1 MKAFLYTIP
10 TAVLLTA
17 ISFAQTNAQAQGSGS
32 ASQDLSVSR
41 SGNGANAQSD
51 TSAQGTADGVVST
64 PSQKQPA
71 HASTSTQTSSD
82 QSASS
87 QAAPGK
93 TIHATL
99 EKSIDA
105 RKNKPGDEVVAKTTQ
120 TTTSSDGVAIP
131 KGSKIIG
138 HVTEA
143 KAKQKGES
151 QSAVGVVFDHAV
163 LKNGQQIPM
172 NASIQEISANTA
184 ASAFDDQPLSSGAV
198 GAGENSSAT
207 AGRGAVG
214 GVGSVAGTAT
224 NTMRGASGTV
234 DATTAGTLNGAASL
248 PNGAASSAISSTS
261 HGVSGLNGLSL
272 STAAQN
278 STEGSVI
285 SSASKNVHLD
295 SGTEMILQVA
305 K

>member
-1 MKAFLYTIP
+1 MKVFLYTILG
-10 TAVLLTA
+10 AVLLTA

-32 ASQDLSVSR
+32 ASQGLSVSH
-41 SGNGANAQSD
+41 SGNGANAESD
-51 TSAQGTADGVVST
+51 TAVQGTAGSAVSS
-64 PSQKQPA
+64 PSQNHSAQ
-71 HASTSTQTSSD
+71 ASTSNQASSD
-82 QSASS
+82 QSVST
-87 QAAPGK
+87 K
-93 TIHATL
+93 TVHATL
-99 EKSIDA
+99 EKPIDA
-105 RKNKPGDEVVAKTTQ
+105 RKNKAGDEVVAKTTQ
-120 TTTSSDGVAIP
+120 TMTSSDGVSIP

-172 NASIQEISANTA
+172 NASIQAISANA
-184 ASAFDDQPLSSGAV
+184 SRSAFDDQPVSSGA
-198 GAGENSSAT
+198 GGTGENPSAT

-214 GVGSVAGTAT
+214 GAGSVAGVAT
-224 NTMRGASGTV
+224 NTVGGAASTV
-234 DATTAGTLNGAASL
+234 DTTTAGTLNGAASV
-248 PNGAASSAISSTS
+248 PNGAASSALSSTS
-261 HGVSGLNGLSL
+261 HGVSGLNGFSL
-272 STAAQN
+272 STAAEN

-295 SGTEMILQVA
+295 SGTEMILQVT

>member
-1 MKAFLYTIP
+1 MKAFLYTIL

-32 ASQDLSVSR
+32 ASQDLSASQ

-51 TSAQGTADGVVST
+51 TSVQGTAGGAVST
-64 PSQKQPA
+64 PSQNHSA
-71 HASTSTQTSSD
+71 HTSTSNQASSD
-82 QSASS
+82 QSVSS
-87 QAAPGK
+87 K

-99 EKSIDA
+99 EKPIDA

-120 TTTSSDGVAIP
+120 TTTSSEGVAIP

-151 QSAVGVVFDHAV
+151 QSAVGVVFDRAV

-172 NASIQEISANTA
+172 NASIQAISANTS
-184 ASAFDDQPLSSGAV
+184 ASAFDDQPLSSGA
-198 GAGENSSAT
+198 GRAGENPSAT

-214 GVGSVAGTAT
+214 GVGSVAGAAS
-224 NTMRGASGTV
+224 NTVGGAASTV
-234 DATTAGTLNGAASL
+234 DTTTAGTLNGAASV
-248 PNGAASSAISSTS
+248 PNGAASSTLSSTS

-272 STAAQN
+272 STAAGN

-285 SSASKNVHLD
+285 SSASHNVHLD

>member
-1 MKAFLYTIP
+1 MKVFLYTIL

-17 ISFAQTNAQAQGSGS
+17 ISFAQTNAQGS
-32 ASQDLSVSR
+32 ASGSQDLSVSQ

-51 TSAQGTADGVVST
+51 TSAQGTAGGAASS
-64 PSQKQPA
+64 PSQNHSTQ
-71 HASTSTQTSSD
+71 ASTSNQASSD
-82 QSASS
+82 QSVSS
-87 QAAPGK
+87 RAAPGK

-99 EKSIDA
+99 EKPIDA

-172 NASIQEISANTA
+172 NASIQAISANTSA
-184 ASAFDDQPLSSGAV
+184 AAFDDQPLSSEMV
-198 GAGENSSAT
+198 GAGANPSAT

-214 GVGSVAGTAT
+214 GVGSVAGAAT
-224 NTMRGASGTV
+224 NTVGGAASRLDT
-234 DATTAGTLNGAASL
+234 TTAGTLNGAASL
-248 PNGAASSAISSTS
+248 PNGAASSTISSTS

-285 SSASKNVHLD
+285 SSANKNVHLD

>member
-1 MKAFLYTIP
+1 MKTLLFKTSLSIL

-17 ISFAQTNAQAQGSGS
+17 ISFTQTNAQGQGSAS
-32 ASQDLSVSR
+32 ASQDLSVSQ
-41 SGNGANAQSD
+41 SGNDTNAQSG
-51 TSAQGTADGVVST
+51 TAAQGNAGGAVST
-64 PSQKQPA
+64 PSQNKSAQ
-71 HASTSTQTSSD
+71 ASTSNQVSSD
-82 QSASS
+82 HSVST
-87 QAAPGK
+87 K

-99 EKSIDA
+99 EKPIDA

-172 NASIQEISANTA
+172 NASIQAISANTS
-184 ASAFDDQPLSSGAV
+184 ASAFDDQSLSSEAV
-198 GAGENSSAT
+198 GAGETPVAT
-207 AGRGAVG
+207 AGRGAIG
-214 GVGSVAGTAT
+214 GVGSVAGTAA
-224 NTMRGASGTV
+224 NTVRGASGTV
-234 DATTAGTLNGAASL
+234 DATTAGMLNGAASV
-248 PNGAASSAISSTS
+248 PNGAASSTISSTS

>member
-1 MKAFLYTIP
+1 MKVFLYTIL

-17 ISFAQTNAQAQGSGS
+17 ISFAQTNAQGQGSAS
-32 ASQDLSVSR
+32 ASQDLGASQ

-51 TSAQGTADGVVST
+51 TSAQGTAGGAVS
-64 PSQKQPA
+64 SQSQNHSA
-71 HASTSTQTSSD
+71 QTSSST
-82 QSASS
+82 QASS
-87 QAAPGK
+87 DQTVSSK

-99 EKSIDA
+99 EKPIDA

-131 KGSKIIG
+131 KGSKIVG

-172 NASIQEISANTA
+172 NASIQAISANTA
-184 ASAFDDQPLSSGAV
+184 AAAFDDQPLSSGA
-198 GAGENSSAT
+198 GAARENPSAT

-214 GVGSVAGTAT
+214 GAASVAGGATSAVGGTAST
-224 NTMRGASGTV
+224 VNT
-234 DATTAGTLNGAASL
+234 TTAGTLNGAASL
-248 PNGAASSAISSTS
+248 PNGAASSTLSSTS

-272 STAAQN
+272 STAAEN

>member
-1 MKAFLYTIP
+1 MKAFLYTIL

-17 ISFAQTNAQAQGSGS
+17 ISFAQTNAQAQGSAS
-32 ASQDLSVSR
+32 ASQDLSVSQ
-41 SGNGANAQSD
+41 SGNGAQAQSN
-51 TSAQGTADGVVST
+51 TSAQGTAGGAVSS
-64 PSQKQPA
+64 PSQNQPA
-71 HASTSTQTSSD
+71 QASTSNQVSSD
-82 QSASS
+82 QALST
-87 QAAPGK
+87 K

-99 EKSIDA
+99 EKPIDA
-105 RKNKPGDEVVAKTTQ
+105 RKNKPGDKVVAKTTQ
-120 TTTSSDGVAIP
+120 TTTSSEGVAIP

-151 QSAVGVVFDHAV
+151 QSAVGLVFDHAV

-172 NASIQEISANTA
+172 NASIQAISANTS
-184 ASAFDDQPLSSGAV
+184 ASAFDDQPLSSGA
-198 GAGENSSAT
+198 GRAGENPSAT

-214 GVGSVAGTAT
+214 GVGSVAGAAS
-224 NTMRGASGTV
+224 NTVGGAASTV
-234 DATTAGTLNGAASL
+234 DTTTSGTLNGAASV
-248 PNGAASSAISSTS
+248 PNGAASSTLSSTS

-272 STAAQN
+272 STAAEN

-295 SGTEMILQVA
+295 SGTEMILQVT